1 MGRILTNTDMIE
13 QAVTITPEEIVVLGQ
28 FFVHKDYSITR
39 KDLLLDILSKGYSG
53 QPVVVKLF
61 DGENSDF
68 SGFEIYIKYLCDTIG
83 ISYKDVTFETHSP
96 NLDPDFNL
104 VQLKLGIF
112 ISVNQYLPVEF
123 DRNIAN
129 ARFVG
134 TTLGRYNLNRLR
146 LAYEL
151 DTAFPND
158 TYITFQP
165 NKPFINETLRHFS
178 SHYEQELAWLQ
189 TKTFDVDLIS
199 KHHMGMIDWYDACR
213 SYGNVWNKFQ
223 IEVVS
228 ETDSIDNF
236 WFTEKTANCLA
247 TGKPFVLV
255 SGQGSLQ
262 RLRDMGFVSFDSVL
276 DESYDN
282 ARNPYDRIKAIVAS
296 LQEVYRNQTVID
308 ELYEIAQEN
317 ITLYQQYAEL

>member
-1 MGRILTNTDMIE
+1 MIE
-13 QAVTITPEEIVVLGQ
+13 QAVVVTPEQIVVLGQ

-39 KDLLLDILSKGYSG
+39 KDLLLDIIAKQYSG
-53 QPVVVKLF
+53 QKLTVQLF
-61 DGENSDF
+61 DGENTDF
-68 SGFEIYIKYLCDTIG
+68 SGFEVFIKYLCDTVG
-83 ISYKDVTFETHSP
+83 IPYDTVTFETHSP

-104 VQLKLGIF
+104 IQLKLGIF
-112 ISVNQYLPVEF
+112 ISVNQYLPTEF
-123 DRNIAN
+123 DKDLSA

-178 SHYEQELAWLQ
+178 SQYEQELAWLE
-189 TKTFDVDLIS
+189 TKTFDVDLVS

-213 SYGNVWNKFQ
+213 SYGNVWNRFQ

-255 SGQGSLQ
+255 SGQDSLQ
-262 RLRDMGFVSFDSVL
+262 RLRNMGFVTFNDIL

-282 ARNPYDRIKAIVAS
+282 ARNPYDRIKQLTAS
-296 LQEVYRNQTVID
+296 LK
-308 ELYEIAQEN
+308 ELYNSSSRAEDLAELYCLAGQN
-317 ITLYQQYAEL
+317 IKLYQNYIVR